1 MENKSCLNE
10 NKMSVF
16 ALIDFFDKE
25 IEATNELKT
34 QLQSLKTS
42 IVELQIR
49 EGNFL
54 LLQRALE
61 HIERL
66 LTLISV
72 TEQLRET
79 TEV

>member
-1 MENKSCLNE
+1 
-10 NKMSVF
+10 MSVF

-42 IVELQIR
+42 IVELQLR